1 MGFLLLLVI
10 PTFQPSSYNL
20 SEVCWS
26 ELEAMHHGIYLS
38 CGKLASHFWLPCF
51 RSPRINCVLH
61 CSSLLRF
68 FGFVLF
74 HLLFCITWDCWA
86 AVRWGRWVVVRCIQ
100 IHRIHLA
107 KSVILIRVL
116 LLFLH
121 FSKLS
126 HCKISAVLPRPEGTF
141 ECKPL
146 I

>member
-10 PTFQPSSYNL
+10 PTFQPSSLNL
-20 SEVCWS
+20 SVVCWS
-26 ELEAMHHGIYLS
+26 ELATMHHGIYLS
-38 CGKLASHFWLPCF
+38 CGKLALPFWLPCF
-51 RSPRINCVLH
+51 KSRCINCVLH
-61 CSSLLRF
+61 CSLLHF
-68 FGFVLF
+68 FRFVLF

-86 AVRWGRWVVVRCIQ
+86 AVRWGRWVVVRCIR

-116 LLFLH
+116 YLILD

-126 HCKISAVLPRPEGTF
+126 HRKISAVLPRPVGTY

-146 I
+146 L